1 MLLYRR
7 RMFIYL
13 VLFLLIIVQPCIYLY
28 YLSTFECENRIEIS
42 IPENISDRAS
52 IYNINT
58 RVLCWI
64 PTTLKR
70 LDRAVVVHE

>member
-7 RMFIYL
+7 RMFIYC
-13 VLFLLIIVQPCIYLY
+13 VLFLLIIVQPLVYFHY
-28 YLSTFECENRIEIS
+28 ASPFQCENRIEIP
-42 IPENISDRAS
+42 IPENISDLTG

-58 RVLCWI
+58 RILCWI

-70 LDRAVVVHE
+70 IDRAVVVHE